1 MTPTAP
7 RSLAPLRFLCL
18 AHFALALPI
27 RLMLAQAPSSA
38 DTVGRDAFVR
48 WARSTAH
55 PLARFDTGGAS
66 RTTGYAP
73 ELRRLTTGARVV
85 AFGESAHDVHEFI
98 VLRNQL
104 TDQLIADD
112 RVSAIVLETGMA
124 EARGIDAWI
133 VGQTDKTPDF
143 AHDLSYGWGV
153 EQEVID
159 ALGRLRALNARRPAA
174 RRIHFYG
181 MDMPANGGGSLMPA
195 LEPVWA
201 YLAQVDR
208 GASDRSRAALAPIA
222 QRVASNGYDI
232 VAKFQALGPARD
244 TLRRELDALAAG
256 LDANRR
262 AYVAR
267 SSPSRYAWAARL
279 AEVARQT
286 ERAVRIG
293 WNDASNP
300 RDVAMAA
307 NVEWILAREG
317 ARGKVVVWAHNLHVA
332 RAPITGPIFASRGGA
347 PAVAS
352 MGERLQHSLGA
363 GYVPIGTAF
372 ARSMAD
378 SSALDSS
385 SVDAALAMVGV
396 PRFLLALDPAPSDAP
411 AAAWVRAAHLKR
423 AEDGYVVTKLVPA
436 FDAVVFIDTVRAS
449 RHVAAP

>member
-1 MTPTAP
+1 MTIKLVVSDVDGTIVQPDKSVSAGTVAAAARLQAAGVKLAIVSARPP
-7 RSLAPLRFLCL
+7 RGMAYITETLKL
-18 AHFALALPI
+18 
-27 RLMLAQAPSSA
+27 QAPYA
-38 DTVGRDAFVR
+38 GFN
-48 WARSTAH
+48 
-55 PLARFDTGGAS
+55 GGLLIGPDGAEVEWNP
-66 RTTGYAP
+66 AP
-73 ELRRLTTGARVV
+73 AELVQKALDL
-85 AFGESAHDVHEFI
+85 F
-98 VLRNQL
+98 
-104 TDQLIADD
+104 
-112 RVSAIVLETGMA
+112 

-232 VAKFQALGPARD
+232 VAKYQALGPACD

-347 PAVAS
+347 PAVTS

-436 FDAVVFIDTVRAS
+436 FDAVMFIDTVRAS